1 MRHERNLSRTPQ
13 TRNITHS
20 QRCWHVLATIC
31 LSLLL
36 GACSSSQKTVLILG
50 DSLSAGYGLNPGE
63 SWVNLLENRA
73 KAEKIN
79 AKIVNAGISGDTT
92 DGGKARLPLLLI
104 QHRPSIVVIELGG
117 NDGLRGQSLDKAEA
131 NLRSM
136 ISNAKTAG
144 AKVLLVGMKVPSH
157 NGQDYADRFAAMYG
171 RIASDTKVA
180 LVPFM
185 LEGLV
190 DQPQLF
196 MSDGIHPTAEAQ
208 PIILTNIWQHLK
220 PLLK

>member
-1 MRHERNLSRTPQ
+1 M
-13 TRNITHS
+13 
-20 QRCWHVLATIC
+20 VC

-36 GACSSSQKTVLILG
+36 SACSPSSKTILILG

-63 SWVNLLENRA
+63 GWVSLLENRV
-73 KAEKIN
+73 KTEKIT

-92 DGGKARLPLLLI
+92 DGGKARLPILLV

-117 NDGLRGQSLDKAEA
+117 NDGLRGQPLEQAEA

-144 AKVLLVGMKVPSH
+144 AKVLLVGMQVPSH

-171 RIASDTKVA
+171 RIALDTKVA

-196 MSDGIHPTAEAQ
+196 MNDGIHPTAEAQ
-208 PIILTNIWQHLK
+208 AIILTNIWPHLK